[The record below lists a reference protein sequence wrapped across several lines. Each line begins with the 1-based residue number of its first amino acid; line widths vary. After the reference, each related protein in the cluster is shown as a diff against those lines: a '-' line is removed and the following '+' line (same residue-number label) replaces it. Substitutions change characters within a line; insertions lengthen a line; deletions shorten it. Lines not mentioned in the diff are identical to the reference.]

1 MGEDMTEFKDHF
13 SKQSGAYGQYRP
25 SYPESLFQYLSDQSV
40 AHDLAWDCST
50 GTGQAA
56 RALCPYFKQVIA
68 TDASA
73 EQVHNAQGGDN
84 ITFRQAAAESSGLAD
99 ASVDLITV
107 AQALHWFNHEAFYTE
122 VKRVLKPGGLLCAW
136 CYELMSVSS
145 EIDALILEFY
155 DGLIGPY
162 WPPER
167 RYIEQG
173 YRSLPFPFQ
182 EGELPSFHMET
193 GWDIDQI
200 LGYLGTWSATQR
212 YKNDKGHDPVA
223 LIAEPLRALWGERG
237 RQKIIWPLAIRLGVL

>member
-13 SKQSGAYGQYRP
+13 SKQSEDYGRYRP
-25 SYPESLFQYLSDQSV
+25 LYPEALFQYLSDQTMT
-40 AHDLAWDCST
+40 HDLAWDCAT

-56 RALCPYFKQVIA
+56 RALCPYFNQVIA

-73 EQVHNAQGGDN
+73 EQVHNARGGDN
-84 ITFRQAAAESSGLAD
+84 IIFRQATAERSGLAD

-136 CYELMSVSS
+136 CYELMKATPEV
-145 EIDALILEFY
+145 DALILEFY

-167 RYIEQG
+167 HYIEQG

-193 GWDIDQI
+193 DWDIDQI

-223 LIAEPLRALWGERG
+223 LIAEPLRALWEERG
-237 RQKIIWPLAIRLGVL
+237 RQKIIWPLAIRLGAL